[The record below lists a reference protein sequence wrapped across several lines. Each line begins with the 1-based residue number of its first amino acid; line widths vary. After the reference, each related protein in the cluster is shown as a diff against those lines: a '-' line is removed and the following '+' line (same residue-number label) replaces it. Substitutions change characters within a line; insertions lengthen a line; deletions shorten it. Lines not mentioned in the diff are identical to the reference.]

1 MPKKQL
7 STCDCP
13 IYGII
18 DFCSK
23 KWAMHILR
31 CIADNKSMRFCEIK
45 EELPEINSRILSERL
60 SELEEEELID
70 RTVTNDKP
78 ICIEYSI
85 TPKGAD
91 LQAVFGCFCK
101 WGKKWGNKK

>member
-1 MPKKQL
+1 MPKKKP
-7 STCDCP
+7 SSCDCP

-31 CIADNKSMRFCEIK
+31 CVADENSMRFCEIK
-45 EELPEINSRILSERL
+45 EALPEINSRILSERL
-60 SELEEEELID
+60 TELEEEGLIK
-70 RTVTNDKP
+70 RKVTDGKP

-85 TPKGAD
+85 TEKGSD
-91 LQAVFGCFCK
+91 LQSVFKGFCK
-101 WGKKWGNKK
+101 WGQKWK